1 GPRLRR
7 RDARW
12 ARLAHRSGRHE
23 RLRRPATATGD
34 RPGDRAPAED
44 PRVRRLVLGPRPHDR
59 RPAAPGAV
67 ARAAGCDQDRGGA
80 ARLDDH
86 GCRQDRG
93 PRGRRRRG
101 RGHARG
107 AARIERDLQGD
118 RRVAAGGGR
127 MTGSTDSG
135 ARGADRKTLR
145 RERMVA
151 ARAGSTPPGTTAEI
165 DMTAAEKEEAELA
178 EKARLEGGGMFDGPA
193 PGKADHFGPSFRRM
207 LGLLKPS
214 AAWFVLVSIFGAIGV
229 VLTVAAPKI
238 LGEATNIVYEGF
250 ISKTLGD
257 NGFPPGMSQEQVVD
271 GLRQANQGT
280 FADMVAAM
288 DDFSVGDGV
297 DFERLRWIIL
307 AVMARSEE
315 HTSELQSREN
325 LVCRLLLAKK

>member
-207 LGLLKPS
+207 LGLLKP
-214 AAWFVLVSIFGAIGV
+214 
-229 VLTVAAPKI
+229 
-238 LGEATNIVYEGF
+238 
-250 ISKTLGD
+250 
-257 NGFPPGMSQEQVVD
+257 
-271 GLRQANQGT
+271 
-280 FADMVAAM
+280 
-288 DDFSVGDGV
+288 
-297 DFERLRWIIL
+297 
-307 AVMARSEE
+307 RSEE

-325 LVCRLLLAKK
+325 LVCRLLLEKKKKQARTRQQKKQSTTSKRPIERTKDKPHSKPTNQLPLLSVK